1 MNAKEQLEQTLI
13 ISLMPVIPSD
23 SMEEA
28 KARILMS
35 LADYDVTKNETL
47 PVVYEGD
54 INEQMLKRFIAAKVA
69 AGRTPRTIRFYLI
82 TIKKVLEDINKP
94 YNEVTSDDV
103 RMYMARRLMRDKVSK
118 VTINNEYRAM
128 STFYKWLQIEGIV
141 RLNPFAKLEQ
151 MKVTKL
157 KKRAY
162 SLIDLEKIRY
172 GCRTNRERA
181 IVEMLASTWCRVS
194 ELVEIK
200 IADIETDKV
209 VVHGKGDKYRQV
221 YINAR
226 AQLALKAY
234 LDERKDSNPYLFCK
248 ANGTV
253 LNNPYLRAGGK
264 TDQGTWYKHV
274 EAVSESEPIDKS
286 TVESIVRK
294 IGRRAGVQNVHP
306 HRFRR
311 TGATMALRAGMPIIT
326 VSKLLGHENIQ
337 TTQIYLDVSDE
348 ELEAMH
354 RKYVT

>member
-28 KARILMS
+28 RARILMS

-54 INEQMLKRFIAAKVA
+54 INEQMLKRFIAAKAA
-69 AGRTPRTIRFYLI
+69 AGRTPRTIQYYLKSI
-82 TIKKVLEDINKP
+82 QKVLEDINKP
-94 YNEVTSDDV
+94 YNEITSDDM

-118 VTINNEYRAM
+118 VTINNEYRTM
-128 STFYKWLQIEGIV
+128 STFYKWLQTEGIV
-141 RLNPFAKLEQ
+141 RINPFAKLEQ
-151 MKVTKL
+151 MKETKQ

-194 ELVEIK
+194 ELCEIK
-200 IADIETDKV
+200 ITDIETDKV

-234 LDERKDSNPYLFCK
+234 LDERKDRNPYLFCK
-248 ANGTV
+248 GLGGITV
-253 LNNPYLRAGGK
+253 NPGVHKRREE
-264 TDQGTWYKHV
+264 QIRWYTYP
-274 EAVSESEPIDKS
+274 ECVSDSEPIDKS
-286 TVESIVRK
+286 VVEGIVRK
-294 IGRRAGVQNVHP
+294 IGKRAGVQNVHP

>member
-28 KARILMS
+28 RARILMS

-69 AGRTPRTIRFYLI
+69 AGRTPRTIQYYLKSI
-82 TIKKVLEDINKP
+82 QKVLEDINKP
-94 YNEVTSDDV
+94 YNEITSDDM

-118 VTINNEYRAM
+118 VTINNEYRTM
-128 STFYKWLQIEGIV
+128 STFYKWLQTEGIV
-141 RLNPFAKLEQ
+141 RINPFAKLEQ
-151 MKVTKL
+151 MKETKQ

-162 SLIDLEKIRY
+162 SLINLEKIRY
-172 GCRTNRERA
+172 GCCTNRERA

-194 ELVEIK
+194 ELCEIK
-200 IADIETDKV
+200 ITDIETDKV

-234 LDERKDSNPYLFCK
+234 LDERKDNNPYIFCK
-248 ANGTV
+248 ASGTV
-253 LNNPYLRAGGK
+253 TNNPYLRAGCK
-264 TDQGTWYKHV
+264 AEWYTHV
-274 EAVSESEPIDKS
+274 EAVSDSEPIDKS

-294 IGRRAGVQNVHP
+294 IGKRAGVQNVHP

-311 TGATMALRAGMPIIT
+311 TGATMALRSGMPLIT
-326 VSKLLGHENIQ
+326 VSKLLGHENIN

>member
-13 ISLMPVIPSD
+13 ISLMSVIPAD

-47 PVVYEGD
+47 PVIYEGD

-82 TIKKVLEDINKP
+82 SIKKVLEDINKP
-94 YNEVTSDDV
+94 YNEITSDDM

-234 LDERKDSNPYLFCK
+234 LNERKDNNPYLFCK
-248 ANGTV
+248 ANGGAAV
-253 LNNPYLRAGGK
+253 NPWIRKGGPE
-264 TDQGTWYKHV
+264 QMLWYTHP
-274 EAVSESEPIDKS
+274 EAVHASEPMDISSLED
-286 TVESIVRK
+286 IIRH
-294 IGRRAGVQNVHP
+294 IGKRAGVQNVHP

-326 VSKLLGHENIQ
+326 VSKLLGHESIE